1 MTPKKKKKDS
11 VLKKIIPKTTSEKI
25 LTLVFILLL
34 VTVITLLCIAISKKN
49 EYKQKQSADIVI
61 PIVEKETNNTLNVD
75 ISELSENSL
84 KDYSFNITN
93 YKENNINKE
102 EVSYSIFLSTN
113 DNDVTLKLYKN
124 GTEDNLLKDL
134 TEYEVKDLKLEKN
147 TKQDDVYTLIIKAN
161 KTIEKKQ
168 SIKIQIVS
176 QQIDK

>member
-84 KDYSFNITN
+84 KDYSFHITN

-147 TKQDDVYTLIIKAN
+147 TKQDDVKAN